1 MCLEPQ
7 YAISQLYTAGIT
19 TAWQQAVMAANTTE
33 STKSYPRQ
41 TEGSHTYLL
50 YCILGVNLS
59 SHLKIYQRHKEQNTA

>member
-1 MCLEPQ
+1 
-7 YAISQLYTAGIT
+7 
-19 TAWQQAVMAANTTE
+19 MAASCNGR
-33 STKSYPRQ
+33 KYDRIYLRQ